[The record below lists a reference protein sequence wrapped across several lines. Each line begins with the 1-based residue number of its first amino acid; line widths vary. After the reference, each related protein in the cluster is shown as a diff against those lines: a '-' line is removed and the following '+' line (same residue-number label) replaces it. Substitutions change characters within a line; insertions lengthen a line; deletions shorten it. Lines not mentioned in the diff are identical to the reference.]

1 MTGVVGLGVDLVE
14 LPRFLA
20 FLRRH
25 GRDLGEVFTAGE
37 LEQAELS
44 RRREVYLAT
53 RWALKEAV
61 LKAVG
66 TGWGRGIGWTEVES
80 LGRLLSPQIAL
91 HGAVARLV
99 EGRGGGR
106 AKGAVAVVGEV
117 VVAMAMLGE

>member
-14 LPRFLA
+14 LPRFAA

-25 GRDLGEVFTAGE
+25 GSDLGEVFTARE
-37 LEQAELS
+37 LELAELS

-80 LGRLLSPQIAL
+80 LGGLYSPEVRL
-91 HGAVARLV
+91 HGVAARLAG
-99 EGRGGGR
+99 GRGGGR
-106 AKGAVAVVGEV
+106 AKGTVSVAGEV